1 MDHKKIYDT
10 IKSSDNILLATH
22 DAPDGDAL
30 SSVCALIEILET
42 LKKKHTA
49 YCYDAPPYQFDFLPH
64 IEKIIS
70 DKKKFNFSDF
80 DLIIALDCG
89 GINRTKLAA
98 EINSRNKN
106 QIVID
111 IDHHPRMEAYADF
124 ELRDP
129 LAAATAEV
137 LYCFIKAN
145 NIKVTKNIANCLLT
159 GILTDTGNFLYP
171 STSQKTVEIAS
182 EMLARGARLPQ
193 IMENTWRN
201 KSLMSMKIWGTAM
214 SRLKINPEY
223 NFAHTVLTLEDVKDA
238 TEEEIEGLSGF
249 ISNLHDVKGILL
261 LREQPDG
268 MLKGSLRTSRNDVNL
283 NKMAAL
289 LGGGGHRRASGFKVK
304 GRLKETKDGW
314 MII

>member
-1 MDHKKIYDT
+1 MDYKKVYDI
-10 IKSSDNILLATH
+10 IKSSNNILLTTH

-30 SSVCALIEILET
+30 SSVCALIELLEA
-42 LKKKHTA
+42 LKKNYAA

-70 DKKKFNFSDF
+70 DKTKIKFSDF

-137 LYCFIKAN
+137 LYCFFKAN
-145 NIKVTKNIANCLLT
+145 NIKITKNTANCLLT

-201 KSLMSMKIWGTAM
+201 KSLASMKIWGAAM

-223 NFAHTVLTLEDVKDA
+223 NFASTVLTLDDVKGA

-268 MLKGSLRTSRNDVNL
+268 MLKGSLRTSRNDVDL

-289 LGGGGHRRASGFKVK
+289 LGGGGHRRASGFKIK
-304 GRLKETKDGW
+304 GVLVETREGW
-314 MII
+314 KIE